1 MRPGECQID
10 RLNDRRISPT
20 PMRNLISD
28 VRYALRSLFSR
39 PAFSATAILTL
50 ALGIALTTTI
60 FGVVDGIVLRPL
72 AFPNANRLI
81 TICEQYPGATAD
93 WCSISPPDAQDIAA
107 RSKSIEA
114 IGIGRSWP
122 YHLATVDG
130 AEGINGGIATPGLFA
145 ALGVRPQLGRLITSA
160 DLIGRESNVVMITD
174 EFWRT
179 RFGAAPDVVGRV
191 ITLDGAPVTIIA
203 VLQPGF
209 QVPPYSNV
217 VIWRPLHIDPRDES
231 HREWRGFV
239 AYGRLRQGVDLRSAR
254 AELTGIADQLR
265 REHFASTQHW
275 GLQLESLQDLVVGNV
290 RPVLLVFLGA
300 VALVLLVACANVA
313 NLLLARAS
321 GRSAEIALR
330 SALGASRWRIVR
342 GLLVES
348 FMLALCGAVIGV
360 MAAEWGTVAFKA
372 LAPAG
377 VPRIADVRVDGR
389 VLAFALALSVATTL
403 VFGLAPALRATRLE
417 LAQALREGGRS
428 SSSRRSRFGQ
438 LLVVGELALA
448 LTLTFGSALLIRSFA
463 SLTAWNP
470 GFERQHLLTFTLF
483 APTDGR
489 KSQEYLP
496 PLWKR
501 IETDL
506 ASVPGVVGVGS
517 ASSGPLFGGR
527 EGDDVRFRNV
537 VGEHRAPARW
547 YDVSPGFFQT
557 LGVPIVRGRSLDETD
572 RVGTPDVALVNEALV
587 RKFWPNEDPLGK
599 RISLFQDRL
608 TVQVVGVVRD
618 VAPVNPDQPP
628 EPEIYW
634 SNRQQPR
641 GFTYFLVRSS
651 VPPASIASLVRQRIR
666 AIDRDLDPHSIRTM
680 SELMDRELKTP
691 RFQMLLLLTFGASA
705 LLLAAVG
712 TYGLFAYMVARRRR
726 ELGIRIAL
734 GAGGRQIVGAVMRDG
749 LILAAIGVA
758 AGIAASVALS
768 RVMRGMVAGITT
780 LDPIALVGSAL
791 VLVAIALLACLGPAR
806 RAANVDPAVTL
817 AAE

>member
-1 MRPGECQID
+1 
-10 RLNDRRISPT
+10 
-20 PMRNLISD
+20 MRNLVSD
-28 VRYALRSLFSR
+28 LRYALRSLLSR

-72 AFPNANRLI
+72 AFPNAGRLI
-81 TICEQYPGATAD
+81 TVCEQFPGSTPD
-93 WCSISPPDAQDIAA
+93 WCSISPPDAEDIAA

-130 AEGINGGIATPGLFA
+130 AEGVNGGIATPGLFT
-145 ALGVRPQLGRLITSA
+145 ALGVRAQLGRLITSA

-179 RFGAAPDVVGRV
+179 RFGAAADVVGRV
-191 ITLDGAPVTIIA
+191 ITLDGAPVTIIG

-209 QVPPYSNV
+209 QLPPYSDIV
-217 VIWRPLHIDPRDES
+217 LWRPLHINPRDEA

-239 AYGRLRQGVDLRSAR
+239 AYGRLRSGVDMRSAR
-254 AELTGIADQLR
+254 AELEGIAEQLR

-290 RPVLLVFLGA
+290 KPVLLVFLGA
-300 VALVLLVACANVA
+300 VGLVLLVACANVA

-321 GRSAEIALR
+321 GRAGEMALR

-348 FMLALCGAVIGV
+348 FVLALCGAVVGV
-360 MAAEWGTVAFKA
+360 MAADWGTVAFKA

-377 VPRIADVRVDGR
+377 VPRIEDVRIDGR
-389 VLAFALALSVATTL
+389 VLAFALALSIATTL
-403 VFGLAPALRATRLE
+403 IFGLAPALRATRLD
-417 LAQALREGGRS
+417 LAQALREGGRTS
-428 SSSRRSRFGQ
+428 SNRRSRFGQ
-438 LLVVGELALA
+438 ILVVGELALA
-448 LTLTFGSALLIRSFA
+448 LTLTFSSALLVRSFA
-463 SLTAWNP
+463 ALTAWNP

-483 APTDGR
+483 VPTDGR
-489 KSQEYLP
+489 NRAEYLP
-496 PLWKR
+496 ALWRR
-501 IETDL
+501 IEGDL
-506 ASVPGVVGVGS
+506 ATIPGVVGVGS
-517 ASSGPLFGGR
+517 ASAGPLFGSR
-527 EGDDVRFRNV
+527 EGDDVRFRNDA
-537 VGEHRAPARW
+537 GERRAPARW
-547 YDVSPGFFQT
+547 YDVSPDFFAT
-557 LGVPIVRGRSLDETD
+557 LGVPVVRGRPLDEND
-572 RVGTPDVALVNEALV
+572 RAGAPDVALINESLA
-587 RKFWPNEDPLGK
+587 RKFWPNQDPVGK
-599 RISLFQDRL
+599 SISLFQDRL

-618 VAPVNPDQPP
+618 VAPVNPDQPA

-641 GFTYFLVRSS
+641 GYTYFLVRTS
-651 VPPASIASLVRQRIR
+651 VPPATVASRIRQRIR

-680 SELMDRELKTP
+680 SEMMGRELKTP

-734 GAGGRQIVGAVMRDG
+734 GAGSRQILAAVLRDG
-749 LILAAIGVA
+749 LLLAGAGVA

-780 LDPIALVGSAL
+780 LDPASLLASAV
-791 VLVAIALLACLGPAR
+791 VLLAIALLACLGPAR
-806 RAANVDPAVTL
+806 RASKVDPAVTL
-817 AAE
+817 VAE

>member
-1 MRPGECQID
+1 
-10 RLNDRRISPT
+10 
-20 PMRNLISD
+20 MRNLLSD
-28 VRYALRSLFSR
+28 LRYALRTLSSQ

-72 AFPNANRLI
+72 AFPNAGRLM

-93 WCSISPPDAQDIAA
+93 WCSISPPNVEDIAV

-122 YHLATVDG
+122 YHLATIEG
-130 AEGINGGIATPGLFA
+130 AEGINGGIASPGLFT
-145 ALGVRPQLGRLITSA
+145 ALGARTQLGRLIQPA
-160 DLIGRESNVVMITD
+160 DLIGRESNVVLLSD
-174 EFWRT
+174 EFWRA
-179 RFGAAPDVVGRV
+179 RFGAAKDVVGRV
-191 ITLDGAPVTIIA
+191 ITLDGAPVTIIG

-209 QVPPYSNV
+209 QLPPYSDI
-217 VIWRPLHIDPRDES
+217 VIWRPLHINPRDEA

-239 AYGRLRQGVDLRSAR
+239 AYGRLRKGVDIRSAR
-254 AELTGIADQLR
+254 AELAGIADQLR

-290 RPVLLVFLGA
+290 KPVLLVFLGA
-300 VALVLLVACANVA
+300 VGLVLLVACANVA

-321 GRSAEIALR
+321 GRAGEIALR

-348 FMLALCGAVIGV
+348 FVLALCGAVVGV
-360 MAAEWGTVAFKA
+360 MAADWGTVAFKA

-377 VPRIADVRVDGR
+377 VPRIDDVRVDGR
-389 VLAFALALSVATTL
+389 VLAFALALSIATTL
-403 VFGLAPALRATRLE
+403 LFGLAPALRATHLE
-417 LAQALREGGRS
+417 LAQALREGGRTS
-428 SSSRRSRFGQ
+428 SNRRSRFGQ

-448 LTLTFGSALLIRSFA
+448 LTLTFGSALLVRSFA
-463 SLTAWNP
+463 ALTAWNP
-470 GFERQHLLTFTLF
+470 GFERQHLLSFTLF
-483 APTDGR
+483 VPTDGR
-489 KSQEYLP
+489 NRLEYLP
-496 PLWKR
+496 ALWKR
-501 IETDL
+501 IEGDL
-506 ASVPGVVGVGS
+506 ATIPGVVSAGS
-517 ASSGPLFGGR
+517 ASAGPLFGSR
-527 EGDDVRFRNV
+527 EGDDVRFRNEG
-537 VGEHRAPARW
+537 GEQRAPARW
-547 YDVSPGFFQT
+547 YDVSPGFFAT
-557 LGVPIVRGRSLDETD
+557 LGVPIVRGRPLDEND
-572 RVGTPDVALVNEALV
+572 RAGGPDVALINESLA

-599 RISLFQDRL
+599 SISLFQDGL
-608 TVQVVGVVRD
+608 TVHVVGVVRD
-618 VAPVNPDQPP
+618 VPPVNPDQPA

-641 GFTYFLVRSS
+641 GYTYFIVRSS
-651 VPPASIASLVRQRIR
+651 VPPATIAAVVRQRIR

-680 SELMDRELKTP
+680 SEMMDRQLKTP

-712 TYGLFAYMVARRRR
+712 TYGLFAYTVARRRR

-734 GAGGRQIVGAVMRDG
+734 GAGSRQILGAVLRDG
-749 LILAAIGVA
+749 LVLAGIGVA
-758 AGIAASVALS
+758 VGIVMSVALS
-768 RVMRGMVAGITT
+768 RMMRGMVAGITT
-780 LDPIALVGSAL
+780 LDPLALGMSGI

-806 RAANVDPAVTL
+806 RAASVDPAVTL

>member
-1 MRPGECQID
+1 
-10 RLNDRRISPT
+10 
-20 PMRNLISD
+20 MRNLVSD
-28 VRYALRSLFSR
+28 LRYALRSLFSQ

-72 AFPNANRLI
+72 AFPNADRLI
-81 TICEQYPGATAD
+81 TICEQFPGSTPD
-93 WCSISPPDAQDIAA
+93 WCSISPPNIEDIGR

-130 AEGINGGIATPGLFA
+130 VEGINGGIATPGLFA
-145 ALGVRPQLGRLITSA
+145 ALGVRTQLGRLITPA

-179 RFGAAPDVVGRV
+179 RFGAARDVIGRM
-191 ITLDGAPVTIIA
+191 ITLDGAPVTIIG

-209 QVPPYSNV
+209 QLPRFSNV
-217 VIWRPLHIDPRDES
+217 MLWRPLHIDPRDETN
-231 HREWRGFV
+231 REWRGFV
-239 AYGRLRQGVDLRSAR
+239 AYGRLREGVDLRSAR
-254 AELTGIADQLR
+254 AELSGIGEQLR
-265 REHFASTQHW
+265 REHFASTARW
-275 GLQLESLQDLVVGNV
+275 GLQLESLQDLVVGGV
-290 RPVLLVFLGA
+290 KPVLLVFLGA

-348 FMLALCGAVIGV
+348 FVLALCGALLGVI
-360 MAAEWGTVAFKA
+360 AADWSTGAFKT

-377 VPRIADVRVDGR
+377 VPRLDDVHVDGR
-389 VLAFALALSVATTL
+389 VLTFALALSVATTF
-403 VFGLAPALRATRLE
+403 VFGLTPALRATRLD
-417 LAQALREGGRS
+417 LAQALREGGRTS
-428 SSSRRSRFGQ
+428 SIGRSRLGQ

-448 LTLTFGSALLIRSFA
+448 LTLTFGSALLVRSFA
-463 SLTAWNP
+463 ALTAWEP

-483 APTDGR
+483 VSSDGR
-489 KSQEYLP
+489 NRHEYLP
-496 PLWKR
+496 TLWRR
-501 IETDL
+501 IEGDL
-506 ASVPGVVGVGS
+506 ANVPGVVSVGS
-517 ASSGPLFGGR
+517 ASAGPLFGSGD
-527 EGDDVRFRNV
+527 GNDDVRFRNAA
-537 VGEHRAPARW
+537 GEFRAPAAW

-557 LGVPIVRGRSLDETD
+557 LGVPIVRGRPLNETD
-572 RVGTPDVALVNEALV
+572 RFGSPDVALVNEALA
-587 RKFWPNEDPLGK
+587 RKFWPNEDPIGK
-599 RISLFQDRL
+599 RISMFQDRL
-608 TVQVVGVVRD
+608 TLQVAGIVRD
-618 VAPVNPDQPP
+618 VPPVNPDRPTDP
-628 EPEIYW
+628 AIYW

-641 GFTYFLVRSS
+641 GFTYFLMRTS
-651 VPPASIASLVRQRIR
+651 VPPATIAPIVRQRLR

-680 SELMDRELKTP
+680 PELMDLQLKTP

-734 GAGGRQIVGAVMRDG
+734 GAGARQIVRAVLREG
-749 LILAAIGVA
+749 IVLAAIGVT
-758 AGIAASVALS
+758 AGIGASIALS

-780 LDPIALVGSAL
+780 LDPVALMASAL
-791 VLVAIALLACLGPAR
+791 VLLAVALLACLGPAR
-806 RAANVDPAVTL
+806 RASKVDPAVTL
-817 AAE
+817 VAE